1 MTLDSGSIT
10 AARILVVDDDE
21 VNLRLL
27 RRILAANS
35 YNNVHTTSD
44 GSEVVMLVKELE
56 PDLLLLDLRMPP
68 PDGFALLNA
77 LGPLIDKP
85 GLMPVLVLTGDATSE
100 AKRRALTMGARDFL
114 AKPFDSTEAILRI
127 RNLIETRLLYRELDH
142 HNLRLESKVAER
154 TQELDLAQQEI
165 IERLARAAEYRD
177 DETGRHTQRVG
188 LMAAELA
195 QAMGLDS
202 RTVDLIRRAA
212 PLHDI
217 GKIGIP
223 DAILLKPGNLT
234 PEEMAV
240 MRTHPRIGARM
251 LSGGQS
257 ELMLMAER
265 IALSH
270 HEFWDGSGYPNRFA
284 GSKIPI
290 EARIVT
296 VADCLDALTH
306 NRPYRASWPLKAA
319 IEEVHRC
326 SGTQFDP
333 EIVNAM
339 IESRLH
345 RRIHVSPPH
354 PGPAVVADP
363 EEIGG

>member
-1 MTLDSGSIT
+1 MPLSGSLT

-27 RRILAANS
+27 RRILAANG
-35 YNNVHTTSD
+35 YNTVHTTTE
-44 GSEVVMLVKELE
+44 GSEVVKLVEELQ
-56 PDLLLLDLRMPP
+56 PDLLLLDLHMPP

-85 GLMPVLVLTGDATSE
+85 GLMPVLVLTGDATPE

-114 AKPFDSTEAILRI
+114 AKPFDSTEAMLRI
-127 RNLIETRLLYRELDH
+127 GNLIETRLLYRELEGQ
-142 HNLRLESKVAER
+142 NLLLETKVAER
-154 TQELDLAQQEI
+154 TEELEQAQLEI
-165 IERLARAAEYRD
+165 MERLARAAEYRD

-188 LMAAELA
+188 VMAAELA

-202 RTVDLIRRAA
+202 HTVDLIERAA

-240 MRTHPRIGARM
+240 MRTHPRIGAQM
-251 LSGGQS
+251 LSGGRS
-257 ELMLMAER
+257 ELMMMAER
-265 IALSH
+265 IAMNH
-270 HEFWDGSGYPNRFA
+270 HECWDGSGYPNRLA
-284 GSKIPI
+284 GSKIPV

-296 VADCLDALTH
+296 VADCIDALTH
-306 NRPYRASWPLKAA
+306 NRPYRTAWPLKAV

-333 EIVNAM
+333 EIVSAM

-354 PGPAVVADP
+354 PWPAVPIDP
-363 EEIGG
+363 AEIAR